1 MPSTGSKRVCV
12 LDAGPIIHLDEIG
25 ALELLSH
32 LGQLFIP
39 ESVAYEAGKH
49 RPGVTA
55 KLTPYIVEEVDAI
68 SRRLTE
74 LVVLH
79 ELDAG
84 ETAALAWAE
93 QFGADLF
100 VSDDKAARAA
110 ATDMGCAST
119 GTLGVITHAAD
130 GGVMSNEAAI
140 ALLQSVPLRSTLFV
154 TPALLQ
160 KVIATLG

>member
-1 MPSTGSKRVCV
+1 MPGTRSRRVCV

-25 ALELLSH
+25 ALDLLSH

-39 ESVAYEAGKH
+39 ESVAYEAEKH

-55 KLTPYIVEEVDAI
+55 KLAPHIVEEVDTM
-68 SRRLTE
+68 SHRLTE

-84 ETAALAWAE
+84 ETAALAWVE
-93 QFGADLF
+93 RFGADLF

-110 ATDMGCAST
+110 ATDMRCEST
-119 GTLGVITHAAD
+119 GTLGVIVNAAD
-130 GGVMSNEAAI
+130 DGVMSKADAI
-140 ALLQSVPLRSTLFV
+140 ALLQSVPLRSTLFI

-160 KVIATLG
+160 KVIATLR